1 MYVADPIERTHCLHI
16 TIGLHIA
23 PPPLKY
29 HPCRI
34 FLGKIRFQDYTAEAV
49 IFLKFLIYSWFFS
62 LVYFLSGNHIL
73 FTFRLS
79 WSQMSSLKF
88 AFVFM
93 YQNYTY
99 TLTILKSTY
108 TVKLVYKDHPR
119 DQQNVV
125 LIHRWSLYTSFTVYV
140 DFNIVNV

>member
-108 TVKLVYKDHPR
+108 TCISNKLQAKILHQYVVVGCISTFYTCIFPEPR
-119 DQQNVV
+119 R
-125 LIHRWSLYTSFTVYV
+125 HF
-140 DFNIVNV
+140 F